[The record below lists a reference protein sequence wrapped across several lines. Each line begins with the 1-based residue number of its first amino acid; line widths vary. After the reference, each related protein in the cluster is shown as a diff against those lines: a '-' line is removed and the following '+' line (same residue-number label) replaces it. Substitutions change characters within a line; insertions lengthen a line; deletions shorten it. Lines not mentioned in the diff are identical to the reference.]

1 MFKEKKDCIDCFIH
15 SEYSYSGC
23 DWMSGE
29 TWSVDLREQLEYERK
44 IKLDKKKRCWA
55 VLIKYAVFTF
65 FDLTVFNP
73 KKCNYCLIICIY
85 NLFPINLSF

>member
-1 MFKEKKDCIDCFIH
+1 MFKEKKDCINCFIH

-44 IKLDKKKRCWA
+44 IKLDKKKE
-55 VLIKYAVFTF
+55 VLGS
-65 FDLTVFNP
+65 FN
-73 KKCNYCLIICIY
+73 
-85 NLFPINLSF
+85 